1 MRSSS
6 RPHLPAGATAWL
18 LPGAGQKLLDL
29 GSGRGA
35 FAALAASQGHRVT
48 AVDQDARRAVML
60 WVNNPTFHS
69 IAAQAEN
76 LPFRNG
82 IFDVATASQN
92 FHKFAPGLALAEI
105 ARVLRPGGRLCVVYT
120 TRDDTVPWVKRLAR
134 LLQSADP
141 QAMSGDFGQSSVSN
155 IESSPYFDDLQ
166 TRSFRNWVPIT
177 RQGLID
183 MAANRPAIAG
193 LPEPERQE
201 VLAQVGGIY
210 DSVAR
215 PPEPLLLPFQLS
227 CWRARVDHS
236 QLELPAEADG
246 LDIAL

>member
-1 MRSSS
+1 MRSSP
-6 RPHLPAGATAWL
+6 RPHLPPGATAWL
-18 LPGAGQKLLDL
+18 VPGPNQRLLDL
-29 GSGRGA
+29 GSGKGV
-35 FAALAASQGHRVT
+35 FASLAAAQGHRVT
-48 AVDQDARRAVML
+48 AIDEDARQAVML
-60 WVNNPTFHS
+60 WVGNPAFDS

-82 IFDVATASQN
+82 IFDVVTASQN

-105 ARVLRPGGRLCVVYT
+105 ARVLRPGGHLGIVYT

-141 QAMSGDFGQSSVSN
+141 HAMTGDFGQSSVSN
-155 IESSPYFDDLQ
+155 IESSPYFEDLQ

-177 RQGLID
+177 RSGLIE
-183 MAANRPAIAG
+183 MAAKRPAIAH
-193 LPEPERQE
+193 LDEPERE
-201 VLAQVGGIY
+201 DTLAQVGGIY

-246 LDIAL
+246 LEIAL

>member
-1 MRSSS
+1 M
-6 RPHLPAGATAWL
+6 PAGATAWL
-18 LPGAGQKLLDL
+18 LPGSNQKLLDL
-29 GSGRGA
+29 GSGKGA
-35 FAALAASQGHRVT
+35 FAALASSQGHRVT
-48 AVDQDARRAVML
+48 AVDQDARKAVML
-60 WVNNPTFHS
+60 WVGNPSFDS

-76 LPFRNG
+76 LPFRTAT
-82 IFDVATASQN
+82 FDVVTAAQN
-92 FHKFAPGLALAEI
+92 FHRFAPGLALAEI
-105 ARVLRPGGRLCVVYT
+105 ARVLRPGGRLCVLYT

-134 LLQSADP
+134 LLQGADP
-141 QAMSGDFGQSSVSN
+141 DAMSGDFGQSSVDDIAASD
-155 IESSPYFDDLQ
+155 YFDDLE

-193 LPEPERQE
+193 LGEHERQE
-201 VLAQVGGIY
+201 LLAQVGGVY

-215 PPEPLLLPFQLS
+215 PPEPLLLPFQLV

-236 QLELPAEADG
+236 QLDLPIEADG